1 MNSVD
6 MNRKD
11 IVNNVEVFSV
21 SVVMNIGM
29 NRFHVNN
36 CRDATLIPM
45 NSVGSVTPPNFPR
58 VNLNI

>member
-6 MNRKD
+6 VNRKD
-11 IVNNVEVFSV
+11 IVNNVEVFSG

-36 CRDATLIPM
+36 CRDEH
-45 NSVGSVTPPNFPR
+45 
-58 VNLNI
+58 